1 MRTWRSEW
9 QTPQAAQI
17 GPASASI
24 IRGNKQRN
32 KETQEQQTI
41 DGCNDAT
48 FGLDEELAGL
58 GARHAE
64 VLEGE
69 RAAGLP
75 EHRAAHEAGPAGD
88 VVPRGGCRVRLRR
101 EGAAERAADSSE
113 DGERGGAG
121 AAGSGGDRH
130 GKPLAL
136 SATLNSTQLV
146 TKVSN
151 ADQIDAYI
159 CMLKTLFFLR
169 FILLLVTWRV

>member
-1 MRTWRSEW
+1 MTANWEPVDDLSRGVSTMVNNLPSDLMPNNAGAGEW
-9 QTPQAAQI
+9 ELTLENMEI
-17 GPASASI
+17 GVANSTS
-24 IRGNKQRN
+24 
-32 KETQEQQTI
+32 
-41 DGCNDAT
+41 

-159 CMLKTLFFLR
+159 CKIGR
-169 FILLLVTWRV
+169 AHV